1 MAAAQELLTAYIGL
15 ELLSFSLYI
24 LVSYAK
30 HDKRSVEAG
39 MKYMLL
45 GAFASALLLYGISFI
60 YGTSRQH
67 HATRRSAPASRTGP
81 RASRSARWS
90 A

>member
-1 MAAAQELLTAYIGL
+1 
-15 ELLSFSLYI
+15 
-24 LVSYAK
+24 
-30 HDKRSVEAG
+30 

-60 YGTSRQH
+60 YGTAGSTSYGEISAGLRQRH
-67 HATRRSAPASRTGP
+67 RA
-81 RASRSARWS
+81 ASRSARWP

>member
-1 MAAAQELLTAYIGL
+1 
-15 ELLSFSLYI
+15 
-24 LVSYAK
+24 
-30 HDKRSVEAG
+30 

-60 YGTSRQH
+60 YGTAGSTSYSRN
-67 HATRRSAPASRTGP
+67 RRGLQQRHRAASP
-81 RASRSARWS
+81 SARLP